1 MRIIAGSA
9 KGRRLLVPKGA
20 GVRPTMDKTRAALF
34 SMLAPFAP
42 FERVLDLYAGSGALG
57 LEALSRWG
65 GRATFVDRD
74 PAACIAVG
82 RNAAAA
88 GLESS
93 AAIVRRALPA
103 ALSAVP
109 GPFDLVLADPPY
121 ASPDVGALMRRLAE
135 PGLVAPDGI
144 AVLEHSARLEPEPRY
159 GTLRLWKARRHGD
172 IVLAL
177 YRPGAPRALGDEGD
191 ERVEE

>member
-9 KGRRLLVPKGA
+9 KGRRLVTPKGA
-20 GVRPTMDKTRAALF
+20 AIRPTMDKTRAALF

-65 GRATFVDRD
+65 GHATFVDGD
-74 PAACIAVG
+74 PAACATI
-82 RNAAAA
+82 RQNAESA
-88 GLESS
+88 GLAGLVSV
-93 AAIVRRALPA
+93 VRRSLPA
-103 ALSAVP
+103 ALIDLP

-121 ASPDVGALMRRLAE
+121 ASPDVGALMRRVGE
-135 PGLVAPDGI
+135 PGFVSPDGI
-144 AVLEHSARLEPEPRY
+144 AVLEHGARLEPEAQY

-172 IVLAL
+172 TVLAL
-177 YRPGAPRALGDEGD
+177 YRPGAPGAKGDAGD
-191 ERVEE
+191 ERCEE